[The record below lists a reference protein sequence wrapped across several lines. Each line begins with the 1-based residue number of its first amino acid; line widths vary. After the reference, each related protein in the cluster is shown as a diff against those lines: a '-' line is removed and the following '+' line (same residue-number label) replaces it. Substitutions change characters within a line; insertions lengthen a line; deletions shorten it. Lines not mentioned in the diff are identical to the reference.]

1 MHRLTLLA
9 TLGKLSLLK
18 TCPSFVLFLYVFDSF
33 CTFTRPSFSSWVS
46 NFCTFVQH
54 PTHFEKPAISIVHPS
69 PTPRSRLPFSTVSMQ
84 LRPLWHLE
92 IHIALEALDLGDSVL
107 TNSTIFASPKKRE
120 AAKSISK
127 AMEICL
133 EVSINTQKWPWL
145 EFLGFIALI
154 FISHYC
160 VEEPSLYQ
168 RTNSYHESLLKLI
181 QKSCWQASSSGM
193 HLLKMLEEWMNVS
206 QHCLGP

>member
-18 TCPSFVLFLYVFDSF
+18 TCPSFVMFLYVFDLF
-33 CTFTRPSFSSWVS
+33 CTFTWPSFSSWVS

-69 PTPRSRLPFSTVSMQ
+69 PTQPPTVFDHFKAASHTVT
-84 LRPLWHLE
+84 P
-92 IHIALEALDLGDSVL
+92 GDPHCFGSFGSGVFGPDKFNNFRV
-107 TNSTIFASPKKRE
+107 TKKRE

-133 EVSINTQKWPWL
+133 EVYINTQKWPWL

-154 FISHYC
+154 FISHYF

-181 QKSCWQASSSGM
+181 RKSCWQASSS

>member
-1 MHRLTLLA
+1 MFLILFVLLHDHHSHPGCRTSAHSFSIQLTLKNLPFQSF
-9 TLGKLSLLK
+9 TL
-18 TCPSFVLFLYVFDSF
+18 
-33 CTFTRPSFSSWVS
+33 
-46 NFCTFVQH
+46 H
-54 PTHFEKPAISIVHPS
+54 
-69 PTPRSRLPFSTVSMQ
+69 PRSRLPFSTVSMQ